1 MQILRAF
8 KTHGAPS
15 RRVRNWAG
23 RWWTVWGATDLVPMG
38 NRVLA
43 AYPHFASPLTDAS
56 EIEVTGRDTG
66 KIASASGYGSHGEP
80 VRRSRNQRGVV
91 TDIWLAG
98 ANLKRERAVAADIAR
113 RYGAPK
119 PRRAR

>member
-1 MQILRAF
+1 
-8 KTHGAPS
+8 
-15 RRVRNWAG
+15 
-23 RWWTVWGATDLVPMG
+23 
-38 NRVLA
+38 
-43 AYPHFASPLTDAS
+43 
-56 EIEVTGRDTG
+56 
-66 KIASASGYGSHGEP
+66 